1 MAVEQYRIGTALVKV
16 FSIQSTAN
24 APSVI
29 DISSLYSDFSYY
41 ESIDSPSVSMTASI
55 VDSTNL
61 KGSLPIVGGEGIVY
75 EFSDSM
81 QDSLKIKGVS
91 RVFKMNNRVR
101 LKKGTDSYNIICTT
115 NEFLRDQYTIVDQ
128 TYNEFTAAELVAK
141 IVENFI
147 TPDFKKKLKSIDET
161 DGIVRHTFTR
171 TSPFTAI
178 NLLAQESRSSDE
190 KSSSVFF
197 FFENADGYHFRSLES
212 LFASPPIKTFY
223 YIEDQVG
230 DAMDSILENNR
241 ITSIQEETGF
251 DILSGVNRGEFGVLV
266 SAYDPISK
274 QFTKK
279 NYFHQTD
286 YAKSTHVG
294 GGKDILSASMSDEV
308 GASPSFEKYIVTNS
322 NAANLNYVVENFPE
336 LQQTAR
342 KRQDFLHTETAAMA
356 RINSRTLKFAIKGDS
371 SIRAGQTI
379 NIYYPPSGEPRPYEN
394 SDRYISGKYLITALA
409 HRITQDGNYATTIEC
424 TKDSYDK
431 SIILGAF

>member
-1 MAVEQYRIGTALVKV
+1 MAVAQYRIGTALVKV
-16 FSIQSTAN
+16 FSIQSTAD

-81 QDSLKIKGVS
+81 QNSLKIKGVS

-147 TPDFKKKLKSIDET
+147 TPDFNKKLKSIDET

-308 GASPSFEKYIVTNS
+308 GVSPSFEKYIVTNS

>member
-147 TPDFKKKLKSIDET
+147 TPDFNKKLKSIDET

-178 NLLAQESRSSDE
+178 KLLAQESKSSDE

-294 GGKDILSASMSDEV
+294 GGNDILSASMSGEV
-308 GASPSFEKYIVTNS
+308 GVSPSFEKYIVTNS

>member
-1 MAVEQYRIGTALVKV
+1 MAEQYKIGTALVKV
-16 FSIQSTAN
+16 FSIQSTAA

-41 ESIDSPSVSMTASI
+41 ESIDSPSVSITASI
-55 VDSTNL
+55 VDSANL

-81 QDSLKIKGVS
+81 QDSLQIKGVS
-91 RVFKMNNRVR
+91 RVFKMSNRVR

-115 NEFLRDQYTIVDQ
+115 NEFLRDQYSIVDQ

-147 TPDFKKKLKSIDET
+147 TPDFGKTLQSIDET

-178 NLLAQESRSSDE
+178 KLLAQESKSSDE

-212 LFASPPIKTFY
+212 LFAAPPTKTFY
-223 YIEDQVG
+223 YIEDQVAG
-230 DAMDSILENNR
+230 ATDSIVENNR

-266 SAYDPISK
+266 SAYDPIAK

-279 NYFHQTD
+279 TYSHQID
-286 YAKSTHVG
+286 YATSTHVG
-294 GGKDILSASMSDEV
+294 GGKDILSASMSQEV

-322 NAANLNYVVENFPE
+322 NAANIDYVVENFPE

-342 KRQDFLHTETAAMA
+342 KRQDFLHTETAASA
-356 RINSRTLKFAIKGDS
+356 RIDSCTLKFAIKGDS
-371 SIRAGQTI
+371 SLRAGCTI
-379 NIYYPPSGEPRPYEN
+379 NIFYPPSGESRTDKET
-394 SDRYISGKYLITALA
+394 DRYISGKYLITALA

-424 TKDSYDK
+424 TKDSYDQ
-431 SIILGAF
+431 SIILGEF

>member
-1 MAVEQYRIGTALVKV
+1 MAEQYKIGTALVKV
-16 FSIQSTAN
+16 FSIQSTAA

-41 ESIDSPSVSMTASI
+41 ESIDSPSVSITASI
-55 VDSTNL
+55 VDSANL

-81 QDSLKIKGVS
+81 PDSLQIKGVS

-147 TPDFKKKLKSIDET
+147 TRDFGKTLQSIDET

-178 NLLAQESRSSDE
+178 KLLAQESKSSDE

-212 LFASPPIKTFY
+212 LFAAPPIKTFY

-230 DAMDSILENNR
+230 GATDSIVETNR

-266 SAYDPISK
+266 SAYDPIAK

-279 NYFHQTD
+279 TYSHQID
-286 YAKSTHVG
+286 YATSTHVG

-308 GASPSFEKYIVTNS
+308 GTSPSFEKYIVTNS
-322 NAANLNYVVENFPE
+322 NAANIDYVVENFPE

-342 KRQDFLHTETAAMA
+342 KRQDFLHTETAAAA

-371 SIRAGQTI
+371 SLRAGCTI
-379 NIYYPPSGEPRPYEN
+379 NIFYPPSGESRTDKAT
-394 SDRYISGKYLITALA
+394 DRYISGKYLITALA

-424 TKDSYDK
+424 TKDSYDQ
-431 SIILGAF
+431 SIILGEF

>member
-1 MAVEQYRIGTALVKV
+1 MAEQYKIGTALVKV
-16 FSIQSTAN
+16 FSIQSTAA

-41 ESIDSPSVSMTASI
+41 ESIDSPSVSITASI
-55 VDSTNL
+55 VDSANL

-81 QDSLKIKGVS
+81 PDSLKIKGVS
-91 RVFKMNNRVR
+91 RVFKMSNRVR

-115 NEFLRDQYTIVDQ
+115 NEFLRDQYSIVDQ

-147 TPDFKKKLKSIDET
+147 TPDFGKTLQSIDET

-178 NLLAQESRSSDE
+178 KLLAQESKSSDE

-212 LFASPPIKTFY
+212 LFAAPPTKTFY

-230 DAMDSILENNR
+230 GATDSIVENNR

-251 DILSGVNRGEFGVLV
+251 DILGGVNRGEFGVLV
-266 SAYDPISK
+266 SAYDPIAK

-279 NYFHQTD
+279 TYSHQID
-286 YAKSTHVG
+286 YATSTHVG
-294 GGKDILSASMSDEV
+294 GGKDILSASMSQEV

-322 NAANLNYVVENFPE
+322 NAANIDYVVENFPE

-342 KRQDFLHTETAAMA
+342 KRQDFLHTETAASA
-356 RINSRTLKFAIKGDS
+356 RIDSRTLKFAIKGDS
-371 SIRAGQTI
+371 SLRAGCTI
-379 NIYYPPSGEPRPYEN
+379 NIFYPPSGESRTDKAT
-394 SDRYISGKYLITALA
+394 DRYISGKYLITALA

-424 TKDSYDK
+424 TKDSYDQ
-431 SIILGAF
+431 SIILGEF

>member
-16 FSIQSTAN
+16 FSIQSTAD

-147 TPDFKKKLKSIDET
+147 TPDFNKKLKSIDET

-308 GASPSFEKYIVTNS
+308 GVSPSFEKYIVTNS

>member
-1 MAVEQYRIGTALVKV
+1 MAEQYRIGTALVKV
-16 FSIQSTAN
+16 FSIQSTAA

-41 ESIDSPSVSMTASI
+41 ESIDSPSVSITASI
-55 VDSTNL
+55 VDSANL

-81 QDSLKIKGVS
+81 PDSLQIKGVS

-115 NEFLRDQYTIVDQ
+115 NEFLRDQYSIVDQ

-147 TPDFKKKLKSIDET
+147 TPDFGKTLQSIDET

-178 NLLAQESRSSDE
+178 KLLAQESKSSDE

-212 LFASPPIKTFY
+212 LFAAPPIKTFY

-230 DAMDSILENNR
+230 GATDSIVENNR

-266 SAYDPISK
+266 SAYDPIAK

-279 NYFHQTD
+279 TYSHQID
-286 YAKSTHVG
+286 YATSTHVG
-294 GGKDILSASMSDEV
+294 GGKDILSASMSQEV

-322 NAANLNYVVENFPE
+322 NAANIDYVVENFPE

-342 KRQDFLHTETAAMA
+342 KRQDFLHTETAAAA
-356 RINSRTLKFAIKGDS
+356 RIDSRTLKFAIKGDS
-371 SIRAGQTI
+371 SLRAGQTI
-379 NIYYPPSGEPRPYEN
+379 NIFYPPSGESRTDKAT
-394 SDRYISGKYLITALA
+394 DRYISGKYLITALA

-424 TKDSYDK
+424 TKDSYDQ
-431 SIILGAF
+431 SIILGEF

>member
-1 MAVEQYRIGTALVKV
+1 MAEQYRIGTALVKV
-16 FSIQSTAN
+16 FSIQSTAA

-41 ESIDSPSVSMTASI
+41 ESIDSPSVSITASI
-55 VDSTNL
+55 VDSANL

-81 QDSLKIKGVS
+81 QNSLQIKGVS

-147 TPDFKKKLKSIDET
+147 TPDFGKTLQSIDET

-178 NLLAQESRSSDE
+178 KLLAQESKSSDE

-212 LFASPPIKTFY
+212 LFAAPPIKTFY

-230 DAMDSILENNR
+230 GATDSIVENNR

-266 SAYDPISK
+266 SAYDPIAK

-279 NYFHQTD
+279 TYSHQID
-286 YAKSTHVG
+286 YATSTHVG
-294 GGKDILSASMSDEV
+294 GGKDILSASMSQEV

-322 NAANLNYVVENFPE
+322 NAANIDYVVENFPE

-342 KRQDFLHTETAAMA
+342 KRQDFLHTETAAAA
-356 RINSRTLKFAIKGDS
+356 RIDSRTLKFAIKGDS
-371 SIRAGQTI
+371 SLRAGQTI
-379 NIYYPPSGEPRPYEN
+379 NIFYPPSGESRTDKAT
-394 SDRYISGKYLITALA
+394 DRYISGKYLITALA

-424 TKDSYDK
+424 TKDSYDQ
-431 SIILGAF
+431 SIILGEF

>member
-1 MAVEQYRIGTALVKV
+1 
-16 FSIQSTAN
+16 
-24 APSVI
+24 
-29 DISSLYSDFSYY
+29 
-41 ESIDSPSVSMTASI
+41 
-55 VDSTNL
+55 
-61 KGSLPIVGGEGIVY
+61 
-75 EFSDSM
+75 
-81 QDSLKIKGVS
+81 
-91 RVFKMNNRVR
+91 MNNRVR

-147 TPDFKKKLKSIDET
+147 TPDFNKKLKSIDET

-308 GASPSFEKYIVTNS
+308 GVSPSFEKYIVTNS

>member
-16 FSIQSTAN
+16 FSIQSTAD

-147 TPDFKKKLKSIDET
+147 TPDFNKKLKSIDET

-308 GASPSFEKYIVTNS
+308 GVSPSFEKYIVTNS

-431 SIILGAF
+431 SIILGEF